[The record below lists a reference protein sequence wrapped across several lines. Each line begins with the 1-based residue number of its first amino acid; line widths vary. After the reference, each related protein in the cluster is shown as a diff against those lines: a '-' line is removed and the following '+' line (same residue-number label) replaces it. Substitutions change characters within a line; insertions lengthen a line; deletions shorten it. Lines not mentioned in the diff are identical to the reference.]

1 MIALKEFNIGH
12 DFENSAYLKGVKS
25 HKKGPL
31 MMVMDHLTGKVLST
45 NHDLEQYRTRNLPP
59 FVDRSVNSSEPP
71 SSSNGSSSN
80 TEPIQTSPSGSV
92 PQFTSEDNPSSSSS
106 VERLQ

>member
-1 MIALKEFNIGH
+1 MQSKQELFH
-12 DFENSAYLKGVKS
+12 
-25 HKKGPL
+25 
-31 MMVMDHLTGKVLST
+31 MVMDHLTGHVIS
-45 NHDLEQYRTRNLPP
+45 NNEDLKQFKSPSSSPSIN
-59 FVDRSVNSSEPP
+59 RSANPSSDPS

-106 VERLQ
+106 GVRHQ